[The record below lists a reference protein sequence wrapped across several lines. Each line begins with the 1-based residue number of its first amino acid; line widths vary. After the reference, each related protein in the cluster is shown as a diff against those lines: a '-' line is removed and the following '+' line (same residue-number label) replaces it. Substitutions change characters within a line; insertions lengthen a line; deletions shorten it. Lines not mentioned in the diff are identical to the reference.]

1 MKIKLYVAVVTLV
14 LLPAPAAAMASFSES
29 ATTPRAGGWPQLGP
43 GNNYGCWQRAAAGVI
58 PLPGPPAR
66 DPGRVA
72 LCH

>member
-14 LLPAPAAAMASFSES
+14 LLPAPAAAMASFSEP
-29 ATTPRAGGWPQLGP
+29 ATTLRAG
-43 GNNYGCWQRAAAGVI
+43 NSYGCWQRAAAGDF
-58 PLPGPPAR
+58 PFTGPPAR